1 MTIFI
6 LGLIVFFGG
15 HFFTA
20 LMRPQR
26 DALIAK
32 LGEKPY
38 KGLYALVSL
47 AGFVLIILGW
57 PNADATP
64 LYSPPYFLRH
74 ITFALMAISIILLVA
89 AYMPVGR
96 IVAAVKHPM
105 LAGVKVW
112 AFAHLLANGEVRS
125 VLLFGAF
132 LAFAVID
139 RIAVKKCNEPVPTA
153 GPVRNDIIAIVVGIV
168 AYGVIAHFLH
178 RYIAGVPL
186 Y

>member
-6 LGLIVFFGG
+6 LGLIVFFGA

-26 DALIAK
+26 EALIAK
-32 LGEKPY
+32 LGEKPF
-38 KGLYALVSL
+38 KGLYAAASL

-57 PNADATP
+57 PNADATL

-89 AYMPVGR
+89 AYTPTGR
-96 IVAAVKHPM
+96 IAAAVKHPM

-112 AFAHLLANGEVRS
+112 AFAHLLSNGEVRS
-125 VLLFGAF
+125 VLLFGSF

-139 RIAVKKCNEPVPTA
+139 RIAVKKRNAPTPAA
-153 GPVRNDIIAIVVGIV
+153 GPVRNDIIAIVVGVIV
-168 AYGVIAHFLH
+168 YGVIAHFLH